1 MGPNKQ
7 QEEEALAGSSS
18 SSSTAGIAVVEKE
31 EEGPVASLQN
41 LDPLP
46 PKVLGLLYALLP
58 TPSLLALR
66 CCSKVSGRR
75 MNWRD
80 LYVCM
85 NDIMREERGRISMN
99 LDSR

>member
-7 QEEEALAGSSS
+7 LEEEEALAGSSSSS

-31 EEGPVASLQN
+31 ENEPASLEN

-66 CCSKVSGRR
+66 CCSKVNERQ
-75 MNWRD
+75 RD
-80 LYVCM
+80 YAWFLCVCVWT
-85 NDIMREERGRISMN
+85 R
-99 LDSR
+99 

>member
-18 SSSTAGIAVVEKE
+18 SSSTAGIAAAERG
-31 EEGPVASLQN
+31 EGVASLQN

-66 CCSKVSGRR
+66 CCSKVRRKWEGLRMAFVCAWTRGWGR
-75 MNWRD
+75 MGK
-80 LYVCM
+80 
-85 NDIMREERGRISMN
+85 ESP
-99 LDSR
+99 

>member
-7 QEEEALAGSSS
+7 QEEEALAGSNS
-18 SSSTAGIAVVEKE
+18 SSSTAGNAVAEKDE
-31 EEGPVASLQN
+31 EEPASLQN

-66 CCSKVSGRR
+66 CCSKVRR
-75 MNWRD
+75 RWRD
-80 LYVCM
+80 
-85 NDIMREERGRISMN
+85 GT
-99 LDSR
+99 

>member
-7 QEEEALAGSSS
+7 QQEETLAGSRSS
-18 SSSTAGIAVVEKE
+18 SNTGGIAVAE
-31 EEGPVASLQN
+31 EEEEEPASLQN

-66 CCSKVSGRR
+66 CCSKVRRRRRDYAWSLCVCADEGVGEGREG
-75 MNWRD
+75 
-80 LYVCM
+80 V
-85 NDIMREERGRISMN
+85 SMN
-99 LDSR
+99 LGPP